1 MTTYIL
7 GKTIHLEEKAIE
19 FRNRKAPCTKR
30 MRLSEKY
37 NPFREFYQGYQ
48 LALFF
53 PEEARAPQSG
63 YVFYMELL
71 AKDFISNNFFFPV
84 LISGNLS
91 YLLFIYLCAIN
102 IISLESI
109 SASFKRICYSW
120 RKAVLSFL
128 MQL

>member
-1 MTTYIL
+1 MTTHIF
-7 GKTIHLEEKAIE
+7 GKTIHLEEKAVE

-30 MRLSEKY
+30 MRLSAKC
-37 NPFREFYQGYQ
+37 NPCREFYQGYQ
-48 LALFF
+48 LALYFS
-53 PEEARAPQSG
+53 EEALAPQSG
-63 YVFYMELL
+63 CVFYMELL
-71 AKDFISNNFFFPV
+71 ANDFISNSFFFSV

-91 YLLFIYLCAIN
+91 HLLFIYLCAIN

-109 SASFKRICYSW
+109 SASFKKICYSW

>member
-1 MTTYIL
+1 MTTHIL

-30 MRLSEKY
+30 MRLSAKC

-48 LALFF
+48 LALYF
-53 PEEARAPQSG
+53 PKEARAPQSG
-63 YVFYMELL
+63 CV
-71 AKDFISNNFFFPV
+71 FISSCWLMISFLTTFFPV